1 MLQQAQVY
9 PLPRPALGAAAT
21 TAAPPP
27 PLASGAR
34 AVWLWCEPTSG
45 LEDWVVALAAEGLA
59 VALRPLSSAPMA
71 HDAVAP
77 DAHVMHVPGGLAS
90 RLSALRALRSTW
102 PTQALVVAATPLRDI
117 DQVLALEMGAD
128 DVVDGQLSATVL
140 AARLRALWRRSERE
154 RPASVTPQD
163 LSFGALSLHW
173 RERSACLAGQ
183 AVPLTEG
190 EFEVLWLL
198 ASQAGAVV
206 RRQDLL
212 RRLRGLDDDP
222 LDRSI
227 DSRIYRIRAKLGG
240 GAAAARIRTVRHQ
253 GYVFS
258 PAGW

>member
-1 MLQQAQVY
+1 M
-9 PLPRPALGAAAT
+9 
-21 TAAPPP
+21 
-27 PLASGAR
+27 
-34 AVWLWCEPTSG
+34 
-45 LEDWVVALAAEGLA
+45 
-59 VALRPLSSAPMA
+59 
-71 HDAVAP
+71 
-77 DAHVMHVPGGLAS
+77 
-90 RLSALRALRSTW
+90 
-102 PTQALVVAATPLRDI
+102 
-117 DQVLALEMGAD
+117 
-128 DVVDGQLSATVL
+128 
-140 AARLRALWRRSERE
+140 
-154 RPASVTPQD
+154 
-163 LSFGALSLHW
+163 SLHW